1 MQNGFS
7 PAWTLKSVK
16 TEYPND
22 GFGLPSKTDYIYLG
36 MTNDTGGRRK
46 DMYVY
51 AERGP
56 KCPEEG

>member
-22 GFGLPSKTDYIYLG
+22 GFGLPSKTDY
-36 MTNDTGGRRK
+36 
-46 DMYVY
+46 
-51 AERGP
+51 P
-56 KCPEEG
+56 KILRILVDKVIPHISAVWVNNSSNKIDSY

>member
-22 GFGLPSKTDYIYLG
+22 GFGLPSKTDYIA
-36 MTNDTGGRRK
+36 TGASKKSGQIN
-46 DMYVY
+46 YIQVSVLHLS
-51 AERGP
+51 
-56 KCPEEG
+56 